1 MTKIAILGGGSW
13 GTALAIV
20 FSRTYKTHDISL
32 WVHNPALAESI
43 GTSRENTFYL
53 PGISVPGAIHIS
65 NHLSEVAAN
74 ADILVGAIP
83 SAHARAIYTQ
93 ALPYV
98 SPQTIFVSATKG
110 LEPSTHLRISKV
122 LAQVLGQTTPGE
134 SSHLI
139 AVLSGPSFA
148 AEAARGEPT
157 AVVIASEH
165 RTPSETGRDHGF
177 ALLADDLQEE
187 FAGPAFRL
195 YSNTDVLGVELAGA
209 MKNVMAIAAGCCQGL
224 GLGSNPVAALV
235 TRGLAEMTRLAVAL
249 GARAETL
256 SGLAGLGDL
265 VLTCTGGLSRNRHVG
280 IELGKGH
287 ALHQILASMRMV
299 AEGVDTAGAL
309 LALGREHKIE
319 LPITEQ
325 VEAILHQNKSP
336 REAIREIM
344 ERPLKREH

>member
-20 FSRTYKTHDISL
+20 FSRTRKPHEISL
-32 WVHNPALAESI
+32 WVHNPALAESMRV
-43 GTSRENTFYL
+43 SRENTFYL
-53 PGISVPGAIHIS
+53 PGIAMPSAIRVSNQLPEALEGAEI
-65 NHLSEVAAN
+65 V
-74 ADILVGAIP
+74 VGAIP
-83 SAHARAIYTQ
+83 SIHARSIYSQ

-98 SPQTIFVSATKG
+98 SAETIFVSATKG

-122 LAQVLGQTTPGE
+122 LTQVLGQDQPGQP
-134 SSHLI
+134 SHRI

-157 AVVIASEH
+157 AVVIASEE
-165 RTPSETGRDHGF
+165 RNPS
-177 ALLADDLQEE
+177 LADELQEE

-195 YSNTDVLGVELAGA
+195 YSNDDVLGVELAGA

-235 TRGLAEMTRLAVAL
+235 TRGLAEMTRLSVAL

-280 IELGKGH
+280 IELGKGRV
-287 ALHQILASMRMV
+287 LHQILASMRMV
-299 AEGVDTAGAL
+299 AEGVDTTAAL
-309 LALGREHKIE
+309 LALAREHGIE
-319 LPITEQ
+319 LPITGQ
-325 VEAILHQNKSP
+325 VDAILHQGKAP

-344 ERPLKREH
+344 ERPLKRE